1 MKFDVVVIGGGFS
14 GVAAAISVAR
24 QGLKVMIVEKS
35 NCFGGAS
42 VNCLVNPFMQ
52 FKSEDKLMSGGI
64 FSEILEELKKLK
76 GYDGHL
82 TFDEEKLK
90 LALNRMIIKE
100 NVFPLFHAVLVDAK
114 TDANKISS
122 VTLAFKTQKIE
133 VEAKYFIDCTGDGN
147 LAVMAGCDYT
157 IGRKNDGLCQPM
169 TLCFRVGGVDKNLF
183 WSEFGEIN
191 KRYKQAKAEGK
202 ITNPREDVLVFNTLQ
217 RGVLHFNTT
226 RVIKLNPTDVF
237 DVTKAEIE
245 AREQVF
251 EIFYFIKSF
260 AKSFKNAGILS
271 TASEIGV
278 RESRMIT
285 GGHILSEDELLD
297 CTKFED
303 GIAACNYDI
312 DIHNPEGTGTSHHY
326 FAPGEYY
333 TIPYRCL
340 CPTKVG
346 NLLVA
351 GRCISSTHEAQAS
364 YRIMPTVC
372 TIGQAA
378 GVGAAVAYKQGCDV
392 ADADIKKIRKILSES
407 NAVID

>member
-1 MKFDVVVIGGGFS
+1 M
-14 GVAAAISVAR
+14 
-24 QGLKVMIVEKS
+24 
-35 NCFGGAS
+35 
-42 VNCLVNPFMQ
+42 
-52 FKSEDKLMSGGI
+52 
-64 FSEILEELKKLK
+64 
-76 GYDGHL
+76 
-82 TFDEEKLK
+82 
-90 LALNRMIIKE
+90 
-100 NVFPLFHAVLVDAK
+100 
-114 TDANKISS
+114 
-122 VTLAFKTQKIE
+122 
-133 VEAKYFIDCTGDGN
+133 
-147 LAVMAGCDYT
+147 
-157 IGRKNDGLCQPM
+157 
-169 TLCFRVGGVDKNLF
+169 
-183 WSEFGEIN
+183 
-191 KRYKQAKAEGK
+191 
-202 ITNPREDVLVFNTLQ
+202 FNTLQ
-217 RGVLHFNTT
+217 KGVLHFNTT
-226 RVIKLNPTDVF
+226 RVVKLNPTDVL

-260 AKSFKNAGILS
+260 AKSFENAGILS

-340 CPTKVG
+340 CPTKVE

>member
-191 KRYKQAKAEGK
+191 KKYKQAKAEGK
-202 ITNPREDVLVFNTLQ
+202 ITNPREDVLVFNNLQ
-217 RGVLHFNTT
+217 KGVLHFNTT

-237 DVTKAEIE
+237 DVTKAELE

-260 AKSFKNAGILS
+260 AKSFENAGILS

-297 CTKFED
+297 CTKFKD